1 VLLRLPV
8 ELVPFTVSVNV
19 PRLENLVPTDMLVVP
34 DVVTEVGENATD
46 APLGSPDTLKFTL
59 PVYPFFGLRVTA

>member
-8 ELVPFTVSVNV
+8 ELVPFTVNVNV

-34 DVVTEVGENATD
+34 DVVTEVGENATV

-59 PVYPFFGLRVTA
+59 PVYPFFGLSVTA